1 LNTES
6 QIEFQIKDLYKSF
19 DGHDVLQGVDLE
31 LCSGE
36 IIAIVGGSG
45 CGKTVLLNSILG
57 QYSFDK
63 GSISILDRAH
73 ETWKLK
79 NLKDFSPLDI
89 DDIHKHW
96 GVVFQPNALFSGSVY
111 FNIAL
116 WLKEIKG
123 LEDDVIKPIAERA
136 LASVDLP
143 NDKQF
148 MQKSSHELSGGM
160 AKRLAIARAI
170 SMDPYVFFYDEPT
183 TGLDPT
189 SSSNIHELIFN
200 IHNTNMEDGSARTSI
215 IITHDKDLLS
225 RLRPRTIML
234 HQGKIHFDG
243 SFDEFEKIQSD
254 VVRPYFEMMPVL
266 HEQAKED
273 AGIEVDLSKRKGLV
287 VESS

>member
-1 LNTES
+1 MNTES
-6 QIEFQIKDLYKSF
+6 QIEFQIKDVYKSF
-19 DGHDVLQGVDLE
+19 NENEVLRGIDLE

-57 QYSFDK
+57 QYSIDK
-63 GSISILDRAH
+63 GIIRILDRSRKI
-73 ETWKLK
+73 WKLK
-79 NLKDFSPLDI
+79 NLDDFSALDI
-89 DDIHKHW
+89 DNIHKHW
-96 GVVFQPNALFSGSVY
+96 GVVFQRNALFSGSVY

-148 MQKSSHELSGGM
+148 MQKSSNELSGGM
-160 AKRLAIARAI
+160 SKRLAIARAI

-189 SSSNIHELIFN
+189 SSSNIHDLIFN
-200 IHNTNMEDGSARTSI
+200 IHYADKHDDATRTSI
-215 IITHDKDLLS
+215 IITHDKDLLI

-234 HQGKIHFDG
+234 HHGKIHFDG
-243 SFDEFEKIQSD
+243 SFDEFEKSQSD
-254 VVRPYFEMMPVL
+254 VIRPYFEMMPVL
-266 HEQAKED
+266 HKQINEET
-273 AGIEVDLSKRKGLV
+273 EVDVSLYKRKGLF
-287 VESS
+287 VE